1 MFLRRPL
8 SLDLTLERECTVIA
22 EPLAMRR
29 LNAEDKIS
37 ILIVDDSVVVRRI
50 LIRALEEEFTI
61 CGHAASAEIAIE
73 KVAQLSPDLLILD
86 IHMPGMSGL
95 QLLPILRERYPRL
108 RVILFSRSSPES
120 ISGCVD
126 ALVRGATDF
135 LMKPSDDTSLAD
147 SIESIHQQLCDK
159 IRLLL
164 PGRSSRATVAPARS
178 SVSLASLLK
187 RPQQYRE
194 VLAIGVSTGGPTAL
208 TSVLQQLPH
217 DYHLPIVIVQHM
229 PPVFTSLLANRIH
242 SVTGMDIV
250 EAEEGMKVTPGKAFL
265 APGNFHMRVVRNSDG
280 PHIALDQGPM
290 ECSCRPAVDVLFRSV
305 AEVYGGATIATILT
319 GMGQDGLRGVQELHR
334 LGAHVI
340 VQDEASS
347 VVWGMPGAVAQANLA
362 HEVLDVNSIAD
373 AIQRQSGRRQ
383 NA

>member
-1 MFLRRPL
+1 MISAPALP
-8 SLDLTLERECTVIA
+8 LDLTKERAYTVIA
-22 EPLAMRR
+22 EPLAMRKQS
-29 LNAEDKIS
+29 AADKIS

-73 KVAQLSPDLLILD
+73 KTAQLSPDLLILD

-120 ISGCVD
+120 ISGCIE
-126 ALVRGATDF
+126 ALVHGATDF
-135 LMKPSDDTSLAD
+135 LMKPSDDVSLAD
-147 SIESIHQQLCDK
+147 SIQSVREQLCDK
-159 IRLLL
+159 IRLLF
-164 PGRSSRATVAPARS
+164 PGHISMPRVESTRPVMSHT
-178 SVSLASLLK
+178 SLL
-187 RPQQYRE
+187 RRSQQPRD

-229 PPVFTSLLANRIH
+229 PPVFTSLLASRIR

-250 EAEEGMKVTPGKAFL
+250 EAEEGMEVTPGKAFL

-280 PHIALDQGPM
+280 VHVSLDQGPM

-347 VVWGMPGAVAQANLA
+347 VVWGMPGAIAQANLA
-362 HEVLDVNSIAD
+362 HEILDVHSIAD

>member
-1 MFLRRPL
+1 M
-8 SLDLTLERECTVIA
+8 IA
-22 EPLAMRR
+22 EPIAMRKQ
-29 LNAEDKIS
+29 NSTDKIS

-73 KVAQLSPDLLILD
+73 KIAQLSPDLLILD

-120 ISGCVD
+120 ISGCID
-126 ALVRGATDF
+126 ALVHGATDF
-135 LMKPSDDTSLAD
+135 LMKPSDDVSLSD
-147 SIESIHQQLCDK
+147 SIESIHEQLCEK
-159 IRLLL
+159 IRLLF
-164 PGRSSRATVAPARS
+164 PGRSLKPATESNRS
-178 SVSLASLLK
+178 FMSPTSLLK
-187 RPQQYRE
+187 RPQRDRE

-208 TSVLQQLPH
+208 TTVLQQLPH
-217 DYHLPIVIVQHM
+217 NYPLPIVIVQHM
-229 PPVFTSLLANRIH
+229 PPVFTHLLATRIR

-265 APGNFHMRVVRNSDG
+265 APGNFHMRVVRDSDG
-280 PHIALDQGPM
+280 AYISLNQGPM

-347 VVWGMPGAVAQANLA
+347 VVWGMPGAVAQAQLA